1 MTGIYATAV
10 ITSSLALAVWAVA
23 LVIVNRAPNAPLV
36 IGAAV
41 LEVMLIV
48 FAVGGVVQ
56 MIQSDRDFARL
67 EFVGY
72 LLGVIL
78 IVPAAVRWMRDEKSR
93 AASGV
98 LAVVFLVMPILILR
112 VQAVWAGTSV

>member
-1 MTGIYATAV
+1 MIIA
-10 ITSSLALAVWAVA
+10 SLALAVWAIVM
-23 LVIVNRAPNAPLV
+23 VIINRAPNAALV

-41 LEVMLIV
+41 LELMLIV
-48 FAVGGVVQ
+48 FAVGGIVQ
-56 MIQSDRDFARL
+56 MIRSDRDFARL

-72 LLGVIL
+72 LLGIIVIA
-78 IVPAAVRWMRDEKSR
+78 PAAVRWMRDEKSR

-112 VQAVWAGTSV
+112 AQAVWAGTSG